1 MSADVRQAAGRR
13 ATRGPGH
20 YSEDGRWWWDQNQ
33 HRWFRVTGQEAV
45 LEVEAEDVGGT
56 SLVASLLTTLA
67 SQYGNGYFRFVGR
80 PAAPTRA
87 GPPTR

>member
-1 MSADVRQAAGRR
+1 MFGKQQATGPA
-13 ATRGPGH
+13 RGPGH
-20 YSEDGRWWWDQNQ
+20 YSEDGRWWWDQGQ
-33 HRWFRVTGQEAV
+33 HRWFRVTGQEDV

-56 SLVASLLTTLA
+56 SLVASLLAPWPVSTVTA
-67 SQYGNGYFRFVGR
+67 TSGSSAG